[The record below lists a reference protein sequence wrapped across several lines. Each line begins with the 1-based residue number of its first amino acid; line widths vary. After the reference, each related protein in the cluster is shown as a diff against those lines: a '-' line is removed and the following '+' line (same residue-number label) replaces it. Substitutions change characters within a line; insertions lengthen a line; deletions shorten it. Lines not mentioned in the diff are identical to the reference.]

1 MNNNKT
7 KENLEAAT
15 QKKCVC
21 SSLQGLFI
29 PNRQLSLAVS
39 GCIAMLFLSFMTGYF
54 FGGQHA
60 AQDFM
65 HQVNH
70 VSFNDQMSASL
81 CALTKE
87 CAMVNDN
94 GNDSSTNSNTID
106 DDASFQE
113 CVRDNAHDLS
123 DHSLIKVELKED
135 VLSVPALDIKKSE
148 KRFYAQLIGFG
159 TQQAAQRFA
168 KKLESRHI
176 PVEINKHSSRTAK
189 GKTINWYQV
198 VTVPYEDKQQLLSIV
213 DAIQKTEKIQD
224 IRIIG
229 C

>member
-1 MNNNKT
+1 MDDHKT
-7 KENLEAAT
+7 KEKSEAASH
-15 QKKCVC
+15 KKCVC
-21 SSLQGLFI
+21 LSLQGLFI

-65 HQVNH
+65 HHVDH

-87 CAMVNDN
+87 CTLVSANDE
-94 GNDSSTNSNTID
+94 SATQNTTD
-106 DDASFQE
+106 DDSFQE
-113 CVRDNAHDLS
+113 CVHNEIDT
-123 DHSLIKVELKED
+123 
-135 VLSVPALDIKKSE
+135 VLPIQAQEIKKIE
-148 KRFYAQLIGFG
+148 KRYYAQLIGFG
-159 TQQAAQRFA
+159 TPQAAQRFA
-168 KKLESRHI
+168 KKLESRNI
-176 PVEINKHSSRTAK
+176 PVQIKKHSSRTAK

-198 VTVPYEDKQQLLSIV
+198 ITLPHDDKQQLCDLV
-213 DAIQKTEKIQD
+213 EAIQKTEKIQD
-224 IRIIG
+224 IRIVT

>member
-1 MNNNKT
+1 MDDHKI
-7 KENLEAAT
+7 KKDFESSI

-21 SSLQGLFI
+21 VSLQGLFI

-65 HQVNH
+65 HQVTH
-70 VSFNDQMSASL
+70 VSCNDQMSASL

-87 CAMVNDN
+87 CVMVDATNHENSSDLSAVQDDN
-94 GNDSSTNSNTID
+94 
-106 DDASFQE
+106 SFQE
-113 CVRDNAHDLS
+113 CVHNNVENLAPVQVS
-123 DHSLIKVELKED
+123 EIKNTET
-135 VLSVPALDIKKSE
+135 
-148 KRFYAQLIGFG
+148 RFYAQLIGFG

-168 KKLESRHI
+168 KKLESRNI
-176 PVEINKHSSRTAK
+176 SVEINKHSSRTAK

-198 VTVPYEDKQQLLSIV
+198 VTVPYDDKQQLLALV
-213 DAIQKTEKIQD
+213 DTIQKTERIQD
-224 IRIIG
+224 IRIIA